1 MKSYVSEPS
10 TECQPA
16 RGHANQAEPAARND
30 EGSKVSNP
38 ISRAERLRPASGTGE
53 WAKENVNIQT
63 GCNRDCKYCYA
74 KCMAVRFGRAT
85 PESWPHQVLDEAKV
99 NKHYGKLKGRVMFP
113 STHDISLEN
122 IQDCLRVMDCLLK
135 AGNDILVVSKPELAC
150 IKSICAR
157 FKNNKRQILFRF
169 TIGSADDAI
178 LTKWEP
184 NASSFGE
191 RLKCLKHAHALG
203 YGTSVSCEPMLD
215 VQVGKVIKAA
225 SPFVSDSIWLGRANR
240 LRQTIAIN
248 CPGDN
253 EVKAMANQLLAE
265 QTDDWILAL
274 YNNFKNN
281 PIIRFK
287 DSIKKVVGLMRPT
300 IKGLDI

>member
-1 MKSYVSEPS
+1 MNS
-10 TECQPA
+10 Q
-16 RGHANQAEPAARND
+16 NQTII
-30 EGSKVSNP
+30 SKVAP
-38 ISRAERLRPASGTGE
+38 RPVSGTGE
-53 WAKENVNIQT
+53 WAEENVNIQT

-74 KCMAVRFGRAT
+74 KCMAVRFRRAT

-113 STHDISLEN
+113 STHDISPEN

-265 QTDDWILAL
+265 QTDDWILSL

>member
-1 MKSYVSEPS
+1 MRQINKITGDSEKSTP
-10 TECQPA
+10 
-16 RGHANQAEPAARND
+16 
-30 EGSKVSNP
+30 
-38 ISRAERLRPASGTGE
+38 RPASGTGE
-53 WAKENVNIQT
+53 WAVANINIQT
-63 GCNRDCKYCYA
+63 GCNRDCTYCYA

-113 STHDISLEN
+113 STHDISADN
-122 IQDCLRVMDCLLK
+122 IQHCLQVMECLLK

-150 IKSICAR
+150 IKSICAK
-157 FKNNKRQILFRF
+157 FKEHKRQMLFRF

-203 YGTSVSCEPMLD
+203 YATSVSCEPMLD
-215 VQVGKVIKAA
+215 TQVGKVIKAV
-225 SPFVSDSIWLGRANR
+225 SPFVTDSIWLGRVNR

-248 CPGDN
+248 CPGD
-253 EVKAMANQLLAE
+253 ESIKALADQLLAE

-281 PIIRFK
+281 PVIRFK

>member
-1 MKSYVSEPS
+1 MKS
-10 TECQPA
+10 Q
-16 RGHANQAEPAARND
+16 NQIKE
-30 EGSKVSNP
+30 SKVHP
-38 ISRAERLRPASGTGE
+38 RPASGTGE
-53 WAKENVNIQT
+53 WAEDNVNIQT
-63 GCNRDCKYCYA
+63 GCNRDCIYCYA
-74 KCMAVRFGRAT
+74 KMMAVRFHRAT
-85 PESWPHQVLDEAKV
+85 PESWSDQVVDDAKV
-99 NKHYGKLKGRVMFP
+99 NKHYGKSKGRVMFP
-113 STHDISLEN
+113 STHDISADN
-122 IQDCLRVMDCLLK
+122 IQHCLQVMECLLK

-150 IKSICAR
+150 IKSICAK
-157 FKNNKRQILFRF
+157 FMDHKRQMLFRF

-203 YGTSVSCEPMLD
+203 YATSVSCEPMLD
-215 VQVGKVIKAA
+215 AQVGKVIKAV
-225 SPFVSDSIWLGRANR
+225 SPFVTDSIWLGRVNR

-248 CPGDN
+248 CPGD
-253 EVKAMANQLLAE
+253 ESIKALADQLLAE